1 MPLYDFRCRKCEK
14 VFEGFKKWDE
24 PTPKCKCGGE
34 THVLMNTKGRDWFQP
49 HWNENIAEKPIYIE
63 SKKQYREEC
72 QKRGLM
78 ARCLL

>member
-1 MPLYDFRCRKCEK
+1 MPLYDFKCKRCGRI
-14 VFEGFKKWDE
+14 FEAFKKIAD
-24 PTPKCKCGGE
+24 PNVPCFCGSE
-34 THVLMNTKGRDWFQP
+34 TDVVLNTKGRDWFQP
-49 HWNENIAEKPIYIE
+49 HWNENIAEKPIYVE